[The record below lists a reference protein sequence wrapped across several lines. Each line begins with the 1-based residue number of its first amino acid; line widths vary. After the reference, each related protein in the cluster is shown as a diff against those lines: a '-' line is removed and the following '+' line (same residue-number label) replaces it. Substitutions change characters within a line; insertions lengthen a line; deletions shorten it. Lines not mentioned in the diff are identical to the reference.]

1 MIRIGTARIFWKNRG
16 ERLKNFQIYT
26 AGGMGKFGK
35 DEFSKSNTWRVY
47 CKNTLE
53 QFDGTTY
60 KVRVINPNDYFN
72 FVEEPPRYISER
84 EVMELD
90 LNKLRNSDLVI
101 INFNEMYSLGSMA
114 ELAIAYERRIPI
126 IGLDVDIQVLHPW
139 QWKMCNRIFYDIDEM
154 LDYVEDF

>member
-1 MIRIGTARIFWKNRG
+1 MKEYG
-16 ERLKNFQIYT
+16 IYL

-35 DEFSKSNTWRVY
+35 DEFDKGNAWRVY

-53 QFDGTTY
+53 HFEGTTY

-101 INFNEMYSLGSMA
+101 INFNDMYSLGSMA

-154 LDYVEDF
+154 LDYVEDFYLV